1 MTIDDTMKPT
11 LRLTNVSKRFGGV
24 AALDNVTFEVVPGE
38 IHALLGENGAGK
50 STLMA
55 ISAGSLQPDE
65 GVIEVLG
72 QVVENLDPLS
82 SHRLGISIVYQ
93 HPALAPD
100 LTVFENLA
108 MALPDHVRR
117 YDNATKE
124 FVTRQL
130 LDVGFHASIYER
142 ISDLTVVERQLLE
155 IAKALMAQPKILI
168 LDEPTAALGAR
179 ETNMLFDHV
188 RALAAQGVSVVYI
201 THRLVEVRAICDT
214 VSILRDGEGKGS
226 FKVKDISDTEI
237 LQRIVGS
244 NVTSEFPAKHE
255 GDTGQKVLEVQG
267 LSGRNFRD
275 IHFDALAGEI
285 VGIGGIVGN
294 GQTQLLRALAGIERS
309 AGRVMLNGEAHRLRN
324 SAQALS
330 SGVVYL
336 SPDRLNEGLFT
347 SMSIRENAAIS
358 SLKMFSRAGVV
369 ARRSE
374 TTAVKAEGSQL
385 ALKAQSIE
393 SNVLSLSGGNQQK
406 VLFARALLNPSMK
419 VLLADEPTQGVDV
432 GARAEIY
439 KILRRIADSGVAVI
453 IVSSDVRELSG
464 LCDRVVVMSS
474 GKKVDEF
481 TSDEISQESI
491 TRAILTATA
500 HDEEAAANVTEGR
513 AANSGARFKRFLRGD
528 FGASAVLAILMVLIG
543 GYTYHHSPRFLH
555 AFNLNGL
562 FLLIAELGFIAIGQ
576 SFVIMTGGIDLS
588 VGPLAGLI
596 AVIGSV
602 FETNTKNMTEVFV
615 GFVVMFLVALVVG
628 LINGLLVLS
637 KIFTPVAATLVS
649 YIGLQGVSLLIRPQQ
664 AGYIASTVMNDI
676 QVGAL
681 NVPYA
686 LMIMIALA
694 VVLDYGLRRRRWGRR
709 LRATGSDYL
718 AAFRLGAKPGQTL
731 LRAYVASSLFACV
744 GGIMLMAQIGV
755 GDATQGINFTL
766 TAVTAVVLG
775 GTSVFGGRGTF
786 VGVVLGA
793 GLIEELLNI
802 TVFLNLSESYQYW
815 FQGALIFVAVGIYAY
830 ARKSSTGGRSIFSR
844 RINVSQSSPAKS

>member
-1 MTIDDTMKPT
+1 MTIDDTMTPT

-24 AALDNVTFEVVPGE
+24 AALDNVSFEVAPGE

-72 QVVENLDPLS
+72 QKVENLNPLVT
-82 SHRLGISIVYQ
+82 HRLGVSIVYQ

-100 LTVFENLA
+100 LTAFENLA

-117 YDNATKE
+117 YDRSTRE
-124 FVTRQL
+124 FVHQQL
-130 LDVGFHASIYER
+130 LSVGFYSSIFER
-142 ISDLTVVERQLLE
+142 VSDLTVVERQLLE

-168 LDEPTAALGAR
+168 LDEPTAALGTR
-179 ETNMLFDHV
+179 ETEMLFARV
-188 RALAAQGVSVVYI
+188 RDLSASGVSVIYI

-226 FKVKDISDTEI
+226 FKVAEISDAEI

-244 NVTSEFPAKHE
+244 RVTSEFPSKHE
-255 GDTGQKVLEVQG
+255 GRSAEKVLEVRG
-267 LSGRNFRD
+267 LSGRTFRD
-275 IHFDALAGEI
+275 VDFDALAGEI

-294 GQTQLLRALAGIERS
+294 GQTHVLRSLAGMEMSTGQVVLNGHVCKWRSSAKALA
-309 AGRVMLNGEAHRLRN
+309 
-324 SAQALS
+324 

-347 SMSIRENAAIS
+347 SMSIRENSAVS
-358 SLKMFSRAGVV
+358 SLKMFSRAGLVRRRAEV
-369 ARRSE
+369 A
-374 TTAVKAEGSQL
+374 AVKAEGASL
-385 ALKAQSIE
+385 ALKAKSIE

-406 VLFARALLNPSMK
+406 VLFARALLNPRMK
-419 VLLADEPTQGVDV
+419 VVLADEPTQGVDV

-453 IVSSDVRELSG
+453 VVSSDVRELSG

-474 GKKVDEF
+474 GRKVDEF
-481 TSDEISQESI
+481 ESADVSQEGI
-491 TRAILTATA
+491 TRAILTATSQA
-500 HDEEAAANVTEGR
+500 EDAAVTRRHYE
-513 AANSGARFKRFLRGD
+513 SSVVGASAKRFIRGD
-528 FGASAVLAILMVLIG
+528 FGAAAVLAILITLIG
-543 GYTYHHSPRFLH
+543 SYTDAHSPRFLH
-555 AFNLNGL
+555 AYNLNGL
-562 FLLIAELGFIAIGQ
+562 ALLVAELAFIAIGQ
-576 SFVIMTGGIDLS
+576 SFVVMTGGIDLS
-588 VGPLAGLI
+588 VGPLAGLT

-602 FETNTKNMTEVFV
+602 FETNSKNLSAIVLGLVIMIV
-615 GFVVMFLVALVVG
+615 VALMVG

-664 AGYIASTVMNDI
+664 GGYIASSVMNFI
-676 QVGAL
+676 QAGRY

-686 LMIMIALA
+686 LVIVIAIA
-694 VVLDYGLRRRRWGRR
+694 VALDYGLRRRRWGRR

-718 AAFRLGAKPGQTL
+718 AAYRLGAKPGVTL
-731 LRAYVASSLFACV
+731 VGAYMASSLFAAF

-775 GTSVFGGRGTF
+775 GTSVFGGRGAF
-786 VGVVLGA
+786 SGVVLGA
-793 GLIEELLNI
+793 LLIEELLNI

-815 FQGALIFVAVGIYAY
+815 FQGTLIFVAVGIYAY
-830 ARKSSTGGRSIFSR
+830 ARKSSSSGEGIFR
-844 RINVSQSSPAKS
+844 RRLRTSSEIAV

>member
-1 MTIDDTMKPT
+1 MRIDDTITPS
-11 LRLTNVSKRFGGV
+11 LRLSHISKRFGGV
-24 AALDNVTFEVVPGE
+24 AALDNVSFEVVPGE

-50 STLMA
+50 STLMG

-72 QVVENLDPLS
+72 QVVENLNPLV

-108 MALPDHVRR
+108 MALPDHVRQ
-117 YDNATKE
+117 YDAATRE

-130 LDVGFHASIYER
+130 NEVGFHASIFER
-142 ISDLTVVERQLLE
+142 ISDLSVVERQLLE
-155 IAKALMAQPKILI
+155 IAKALMAAPKVLI

-179 ETNMLFDHV
+179 ETEMLFSHV
-188 RALAAQGVSVVYI
+188 RRLAEQGVSVIYI

-226 FKVKDISDTEI
+226 FSVKEISDAEI
-237 LQRIVGS
+237 LKLIVGS
-244 NVTSEFPAKHE
+244 NVSTEFPPKHQGE
-255 GDTGQKVLEVQG
+255 VSKKVLAVQG
-267 LSGRNFRD
+267 LSGRNFHDVR
-275 IHFDALAGEI
+275 FDALAGEI

-294 GQTQLLRALAGIERS
+294 GQSQLLRALAGIERS
-309 AGRVMLNGEAHRLRN
+309 SGEIFLNDEVFKLKS
-324 SAQALS
+324 SAQALG
-330 SGVVYL
+330 SGVAYL

-369 ARRSE
+369 GRRSE
-374 TTAVKAEGSQL
+374 VSAVRAESAQL
-385 ALKAQSIE
+385 ALKARSIE

-406 VLFARALLNPSMK
+406 VLFERALLNPGLK

-453 IVSSDVRELSG
+453 VVSSDVRELNG
-464 LCDRVVVMSS
+464 LCDRVLVMSS
-474 GKKVDEF
+474 GKKVNEF
-481 TSDEISQESI
+481 TSEEISQEAI

-500 HDEEAAANVTEGR
+500 RDEQGNGVVLNRTHSTGR
-513 AANSGARFKRFLRGD
+513 VQFKRFIRGD
-528 FGASAVLAILMVLIG
+528 FGASAVLALLMVIIG

-576 SFVIMTGGIDLS
+576 AFVIMTGGIDLS
-588 VGPLAGLI
+588 VGPLAGLV

-602 FETNTKNMTEVFV
+602 FETNTKNPTEIFF
-615 GFVVMFLVALVVG
+615 GFVIMLTVAMVVG

-664 AGYIASTVMNDI
+664 SGYIAGAVMNDI
-676 QVGAL
+676 QVGAW

-686 LMIMIALA
+686 LMILIVLA
-694 VVLDYGLRRRRWGRR
+694 IGLDYGLRRRSWGRR

-718 AAFRLGAKPGQTL
+718 AAFRLGAKPGLTL
-731 LRAYVASSLFACV
+731 LGAYVASSLFACI

-775 GTSVFGGRGTF
+775 GTSVFGGRGSF
-786 VGVVLGA
+786 AGVLLGA

-815 FQGALIFVAVGIYAY
+815 FQGALIFVAVGVYAY
-830 ARKSSTGGRSIFSR
+830 VRKNSTRGASVRRGRTR
-844 RINVSQSSPAKS
+844 AVA

>member
-1 MTIDDTMKPT
+1 MQPT

-24 AALDNVTFEVVPGE
+24 AALDNVSFEVRPGE

-72 QVVENLDPLS
+72 QVVGSLNPLVT
-82 SHRLGISIVYQ
+82 HRMGISIVYQ

-100 LTVFENLA
+100 LTVIENLA

-117 YDNATKE
+117 YDHATKE
-124 FVTRQL
+124 LVAQQL
-130 LDVGFHASIYER
+130 LGVGFHASIFER
-142 ISDLTVVERQLLE
+142 VSELNVVERQLLE

-179 ETNMLFDHV
+179 ETDMLFDRV
-188 RALAAQGVSVVYI
+188 RHLAATGVSIIYI
-201 THRLVEVRAICDT
+201 THRLVEVRALCDT

-226 FKVKDISDTEI
+226 YQVVDISDTEI

-244 NVTSEFPAKHE
+244 NVTSEFPPKHV
-255 GDTGQKVLEVQG
+255 GDTAQKVLEVQG
-267 LSGRNFRD
+267 LSGRSFRD
-275 IHFDALAGEI
+275 IHFDSLAGEI

-294 GQTQLLRALAGIERS
+294 GQTHLLRALAGMERS
-309 AGRVMLNGEAHRLRN
+309 AGQVYLNGAVHKLSN
-324 SAQALS
+324 SAAALG

-336 SPDRLNEGLFT
+336 SSDRLKEGLFT
-347 SMSIRENAAIS
+347 SMSIRENSAIS

-369 ARRSE
+369 NRRPE
-374 TTAVKAEGSQL
+374 AAAVKAEGAAL
-385 ALKAQSIE
+385 ALKAKSIE

-406 VLFARALLNPSMK
+406 VLFARALLNPNMK

-439 KILRRIADSGVAVI
+439 KILRRIADSGVAVVV
-453 IVSSDVRELSG
+453 VSSDVRELNG

-474 GKKVDEF
+474 GKKVNEF
-481 TSDEISQESI
+481 ASGDISQEGI

-500 HDEEAAANVTEGR
+500 HDEEAEIEEKDRSLGFR
-513 AANSGARFKRFLRGD
+513 AKSTRFIRGD
-528 FGASAVLAILMVLIG
+528 FGASAVLAILMLLIA
-543 GYTYHHSPRFLH
+543 GYTDHHSPRFLH

-562 FLLIAELGFIAIGQ
+562 FLLIAELGFIAIGE

-602 FETNTKNMTEVFV
+602 FETNSKNPSGIIL
-615 GFVVMFLVALVVG
+615 GFVVIVIVALAVG

-649 YIGLQGVSLLIRPQQ
+649 YIGLQGASLLIRPQP
-664 AGYIASTVMNDI
+664 AGYISYTVMNFI
-676 QVGAL
+676 QAGWL

-686 LMIMIALA
+686 LMLLIVLA
-694 VVLDYGLRRRRWGRR
+694 ISLDYGLRRRRWGRR

-718 AAFRLGAKPGQTL
+718 AAFRLGAKPGYTL
-731 LRAYVASSLFACV
+731 VRAYMASSLFAAF

-755 GDATQGINFTL
+755 GDATQGVNFTL

-786 VGVVLGA
+786 VGVVLGS
-793 GLIEELLNI
+793 GLIMELLNI

-815 FQGALIFVAVGIYAY
+815 FQGTLIFVAVGIYAY
-830 ARKSSTGGRSIFSR
+830 ARKSSTEGQSIFRR
-844 RINVSQSSPAKS
+844 RIKAVSP